1 MPQRNDRSRSTPT
14 TSPKNNSWFRMQAG
28 HQSDADIYIYD
39 EIGFWG
45 VTAKQFIS
53 DLNALGDITHINL
66 HINSPG
72 GDVFEGIAIFN
83 ALKTHGASITVYV
96 DGVAASM
103 ASVIAMVGNPV
114 IMPENTFMMIHKP
127 FGFTGGDAEDM
138 RTYADLLD
146 KVEAVLL
153 PAYAQKTGKTTDEIA
168 AMLADETWMSGAECL
183 AHGFADQ
190 VTPAVKAMACIQSKR
205 TEEFKKMPE
214 SIRNMITP
222 PRNSAPRVPDD
233 EPAAPRTPVQAA
245 APVVDENSIR
255 AQVLAE
261 QKARVNGINDLFAMF
276 GGRYQAL
283 QAQCLADPECSLE
296 QAREKLLNEM
306 GRESTPSNKNTP
318 AHIYAGNGNFVG
330 DGIRQALM
338 ARAGFEKT
346 ERDNV
351 YNGMTLREYARMS
364 LTERGIGVSSYNPM
378 QMVGA
383 AFTHSTSDFGN
394 ILLDVANKA
403 ILQGWEDAPETYEQ
417 WTRKGQLSDFKI
429 AHRVGMGGFSAL
441 RQVREGAEYKYVTTG
456 DKQAT
461 IALATYGEL
470 FSITRQ
476 AIINDDLNMLTD
488 VPMKLGRAAKSTIA
502 DLVYAILTS
511 NPKISTDNVS
521 LFDKAKHAN
530 VLESAAMDVASLD
543 KARQLMRVQK
553 EGERHLNIR
562 PAFVLVTATPHLAV
576 YDPTVQFEFWFS
588 EKRITDIRQVET
600 SARYLGTA
608 LYWIAASIN
617 IRPGHDYYFYVRSV
631 NTVGKSAFVE
641 AVGRASDDAEG
652 YLDFFKGKI
661 TESHLG
667 KELLEKVELTE
678 NNASKL
684 EEFSK
689 EWKDANDKW
698 NAMWGVKIE
707 QTKDGKH
714 YVAGIGL
721 SMEDTEEGKLSQ
733 FLVAANRIAFIDPSN
748 GNTRPMFV
756 GQGDQIF
763 MNDVFLK
770 RLTAPTITSGGSP
783 PVFSLTSDG
792 KLTAKNADISGSVN
806 ANSGT
811 LNNVTINENCQI
823 KGKLSA
829 NQIEGDIVKTVSKSF
844 PRTSTYASGTITVRI
859 SDDQKFDRQ
868 VMIPPVLF
876 RGGKHENFNSN
887 NQQSYWYST
896 CRLRVTR
903 NGQEIFNQS
912 TTDAQ
917 GVFSSVIDMPAGQG
931 TLTLTFTV
939 SSSGANNWTP
949 TTSISDLLVVVMKKS
964 TAGISIS

>member
-1 MPQRNDRSRSTPT
+1 MPQRNDRSRSTQT

-45 VTAKQFIS
+45 VTARQFVS
-53 DLNALGDITHINL
+53 DLNALGNINHINL

-83 ALKTHGASITVYV
+83 ALKNHGASITVYV

-103 ASVIAMVGNPV
+103 ASVIAMAGDPI
-114 IMPENTFMMIHKP
+114 IMPENAFMMIHKP
-127 FGFTGGDAEDM
+127 WGVSGGDANDM
-138 RTYADLLD
+138 RDYADLLD
-146 KVEAVLL
+146 KVEGVLL

-214 SIRNMITP
+214 SIRNMIIP
-222 PRNSAPRVPDD
+222 PRNSAQREPEKQNTASLTQVQITEQVAPTAPTANAPSAD
-233 EPAAPRTPVQAA
+233 EA
-245 APVVDENSIR
+245 SIR

-261 QKARVNGINDLFAMF
+261 QKERVSGINNLFAMF
-276 GGRYQAL
+276 GGRYQTL
-283 QAQCLADPECSLE
+283 QASCLSDPECSLE
-296 QAREKLLNEM
+296 LAREKLLNEM
-306 GRESTPSNKNTP
+306 GKEFSPSNKNTP

-338 ARAGFEKT
+338 ARAGFA
-346 ERDNV
+346 EREQDNV

-364 LTERGIGVSSYNPM
+364 LTERGIGVSGYNPM
-378 QMVGA
+378 QMVGM

-403 ILQGWEDAPETYEQ
+403 ILQGWEEAPETYEQ

-429 AHRVGMGGFSAL
+429 AHRVGMGGFSSL

-511 NPKISTDNVS
+511 NPKISTDNVN

-562 PAFVLVTATPHLAV
+562 PAFVLVPTAIESVANQV
-576 YDPTVQFEFWFS
+576 IRSASV
-588 EKRITDIRQVET
+588 KGADI
-600 SARYLGTA
+600 
-608 LYWIAASIN
+608 N
-617 IRPGHDYYFYVRSV
+617 
-631 NTVGKSAFVE
+631 
-641 AVGRASDDAEG
+641 
-652 YLDFFKGKI
+652 
-661 TESHLG
+661 
-667 KELLEKVELTE
+667 
-678 NNASKL
+678 
-684 EEFSK
+684 
-689 EWKDANDKW
+689 
-698 NAMWGVKIE
+698 
-707 QTKDGKH
+707 
-714 YVAGIGL
+714 AGII
-721 SMEDTEEGKLSQ
+721 
-733 FLVAANRIAFIDPSN
+733 N
-748 GNTRPMFV
+748 
-756 GQGDQIF
+756 
-763 MNDVFLK
+763 
-770 RLTAPTITSGGSP
+770 
-783 PVFSLTSDG
+783 PVKDF
-792 KLTAKNADISGSVN
+792 A
-806 ANSGT
+806 
-811 LNNVTINENCQI
+811 
-823 KGKLSA
+823 
-829 NQIEGDIVKTVSKSF
+829 TV
-844 PRTSTYASGTITVRI
+844 I
-859 SDDQKFDRQ
+859 
-868 VMIPPVLF
+868 
-876 RGGKHENFNSN
+876 
-887 NQQSYWYST
+887 
-896 CRLRVTR
+896 
-903 NGQEIFNQS
+903 
-912 TTDAQ
+912 
-917 GVFSSVIDMPAGQG
+917 
-931 TLTLTFTV
+931 
-939 SSSGANNWTP
+939 
-949 TTSISDLLVVVMKKS
+949 
-964 TAGISIS
+964 